1 MKPKISVITVS
12 YNSEKTIA
20 ETIESVLNQTY
31 DKYDY
36 LIVDGKSTDKTVDIA
51 ENYRQR
57 FADKGI
63 SYRVISEP
71 DKGIYDAMNKGIA
84 ATDGEIV
91 GIINSDDYYNPDTL
105 EKVAAFYAETAF
117 DVMYGDLRIFGEG
130 KEYVKRASLDKKFTT
145 RHWNHPTTF
154 VTRKVYNDVV
164 YACESIY
171 DDLNFM
177 LTVRAKGYTIRVLNE
192 VLANFRLGGIS
203 NKKSWKKCRERIRLR
218 NEIYRKNGCK
228 GYRLDNFVTE
238 VAKYIL
244 S

>member
-51 ENYRQR
+51 ENYRQL

-130 KEYVKRASLDKKFTT
+130 KEYVKRASLDKNL
-145 RHWNHPTTF
+145 R
-154 VTRKVYNDVV
+154 RD
-164 YACESIY
+164 I
-171 DDLNFM
+171 
-177 LTVRAKGYTIRVLNE
+177 GTIRQ
-192 VLANFRLGGIS
+192 RLLHERCMTTWYMPVKAYTTIS
-203 NKKSWKKCRERIRLR
+203 ILCLPSERKDIRYVSLTSCWP
-218 NEIYRKNGCK
+218 I
-228 GYRLDNFVTE
+228 FV
-238 VAKYIL
+238 
-244 S
+244 